1 MVEGYIYFPSTSFP
15 KLSLLC
21 LYLKFLITK
30 PYRYATFATM
40 SVIVAS
46 NIVFIVLSAVNC
58 TPAVEAWHET
68 GTSGNCVDLLVVYR
82 WASMPNLVTDVVTIV
97 LPLPVIWKLQL
108 SRAQKIGLTFTL
120 MIGCTFVSS
129 PHLSKQTISNSI
141 TMIVV

>member
-15 KLSLLC
+15 KLSFLC
-21 LYLKFLITK
+21 VYLKFLITK

-40 SVIVAS
+40 GLIVAS

-82 WASMPNLVTDVVTIV
+82 WASMPNLVTDVVTIL

-108 SRAQKIGLTFTL
+108 SRAQKVGLTVTL
-120 MIGCTFVSS
+120 GIGCT
-129 PHLSKQTISNSI
+129 
-141 TMIVV
+141 